1 MTHTHIYIHI
11 YIYIWYIGISLS
23 LYIAIIHIH
32 NSLLHITTVQSIRFE
47 PGDMIYL
54 PLESG
59 SNPVWP
65 AKAIFKSWGFLA
77 WTQLFNDPQNW
88 KAPQH
93 IIWVSNRN
101 ESDGSAKADLE
112 AMISG
117 SGTTFV
123 QNIALLS
130 LRCHCRYYG
139 LQLCHILNKILQGN
153 RTKLWTIAWHKS

>member
-1 MTHTHIYIHI
+1 
-11 YIYIWYIGISLS
+11 
-23 LYIAIIHIH
+23 
-32 NSLLHITTVQSIRFE
+32 
-47 PGDMIYL
+47 MIYL

-101 ESDGSAKADLE
+101 ESDGSDKADLE